1 MKYIIF
7 FIMVF
12 AACQSETQNKEET
25 IEDQNRIDH
34 YKSPEENKEN
44 QNLNTSSFT
53 SDDNTQSYNEN
64 TNDGQASEIEDG
76 DHQAD
81 VQYFNPNTGT
91 RSTYTLTVEVENG
104 EIVKI
109 YWPNGGWLDESHFTA
124 TELDEDGSA
133 SFTSD
138 KGYEYTVTITDFYPQ
153 EDVQSDNTN
162 TDDNSEEEE

>member
-1 MKYIIF
+1 MKYIIL

-12 AACQSETQNKEET
+12 AACQSETQKKEET
-25 IEDQNRIDH
+25 IDDQNRIDH

-53 SDDNTQSYNEN
+53 SHDNTQSYNEN
-64 TNDGQASEIEDG
+64 KNDGQASEIEDG

-81 VQYFNPNTGT
+81 VQYYNPNTGT

-138 KGYEYTVTITDFYPQ
+138 KGYEYTVTITDFDPQ
-153 EDVQSDNTN
+153 EDGQSDNTN
-162 TDDNSEEEE
+162 TDDNSVEEE